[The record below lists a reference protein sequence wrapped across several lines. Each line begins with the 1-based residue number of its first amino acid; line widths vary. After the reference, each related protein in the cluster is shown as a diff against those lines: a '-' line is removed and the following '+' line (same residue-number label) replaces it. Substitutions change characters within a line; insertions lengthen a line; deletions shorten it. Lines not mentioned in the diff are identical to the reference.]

1 MLPIGRLIGWRPK
14 MNKLYRLILIC
25 ILVMSMGFSFTSCS
39 PTISVVIHPD
49 GAGSVSPAAGTYQN
63 GVIVNV
69 VAVPNAG
76 YRFDHWEG
84 GVSGTSANISL
95 NMNGSK
101 KLQAYFQKTYTL
113 TISPTSGGTVS
124 PNSGTYDEGKN
135 VTLIATPNQ
144 GYIFNGW
151 GQDASGTTD
160 HLTLVMNSNKTIVAS
175 FIKAKYTLQ
184 TQVDQNSGGSV
195 EAGGSFDYGTQK
207 SILATPLAGYRFNYW
222 GGSAIDSNNP
232 ITVTMDSN
240 KSITAFFIK
249 QYNLTVQAN
258 PAAGGSVTP
267 TTGIYDVGFSVK
279 LSATSNFP
287 YVLKNWTGLD
297 GTNANPINV
306 TMNSD
311 KSITANFVQAQPVTA
326 QPVNSSGPVSTANT
340 VSIAV
345 ELQQNDWMQGE
356 LSMATFPGD
365 AHITIKDPNGVS
377 LKDYGP
383 GPNTFSI
390 FASIPGKYN
399 IVFSNPNWMY
409 NSGYN
414 LTYTIYRIP

>member
-1 MLPIGRLIGWRPK
+1 M
-14 MNKLYRLILIC
+14 
-25 ILVMSMGFSFTSCS
+25 
-39 PTISVVIHPD
+39 
-49 GAGSVSPAAGTYQN
+49 
-63 GVIVNV
+63 
-69 VAVPNAG
+69 
-76 YRFDHWEG
+76 
-84 GVSGTSANISL
+84 
-95 NMNGSK
+95 
-101 KLQAYFQKTYTL
+101 
-113 TISPTSGGTVS
+113 
-124 PNSGTYDEGKN
+124 
-135 VTLIATPNQ
+135 
-144 GYIFNGW
+144 
-151 GQDASGTTD
+151 
-160 HLTLVMNSNKTIVAS
+160 
-175 FIKAKYTLQ
+175 
-184 TQVDQNSGGSV
+184 
-195 EAGGSFDYGTQK
+195 
-207 SILATPLAGYRFNYW
+207 
-222 GGSAIDSNNP
+222 
-232 ITVTMDSN
+232 
-240 KSITAFFIK
+240 
-249 QYNLTVQAN
+249 
-258 PAAGGSVTP
+258 
-267 TTGIYDVGFSVK
+267 GFSVK

-311 KSITANFVQAQPVTA
+311 KSITANFVQAQPVTT

>member
-1 MLPIGRLIGWRPK
+1 
-14 MNKLYRLILIC
+14 
-25 ILVMSMGFSFTSCS
+25 MSMGFSFTSCS

-222 GGSAIDSNNP
+222 GGSAIGSNNP

-240 KSITAFFIK
+240 KNITAFFIK

-311 KSITANFVQAQPVTA
+311 KSITANFVQAQPVT
-326 QPVNSSGPVSTANT
+326 T
-340 VSIAV
+340 
-345 ELQQNDWMQGE
+345 
-356 LSMATFPGD
+356 
-365 AHITIKDPNGVS
+365 
-377 LKDYGP
+377 
-383 GPNTFSI
+383 
-390 FASIPGKYN
+390 
-399 IVFSNPNWMY
+399 
-409 NSGYN
+409 
-414 LTYTIYRIP
+414 